1 MVTPDGLAVDSGDAR
16 DLALGAATLEQ
27 RVDGGPLVGFQDIHS
42 LASPRGR
49 PELLSCQQVPA
60 APAFTPCPRS
70 TQVGE
75 FEVAISGG
83 VWVAAGE
90 YLAKFAGIHK
100 VGTLERRL
108 VSLHKAAIQKNL
120 PSPVKTLPVQHAL
133 AGIRRTHGVRPRR
146 VVPVVKDT
154 LLEML
159 IVGEQTQN
167 PVVFARDKA
176 ILLLAFCGA
185 LRRSE
190 ACALDVSDLR
200 FLDGGMDVLIR
211 RSKTDTDGQ
220 GHTIFIPKAKGN
232 RCPVV
237 AVTEWLEKGQIT
249 EGPVFRAVSR
259 SDRVLP
265 GALSA
270 QSVALIVKR
279 SAARI
284 GANAEDFSGHSLRAG
299 FCTEASTAGLANWQI
314 RAVSRHVNDVHL
326 ATYVRPISNKTP
338 SLL

>member
-1 MVTPDGLAVDSGDAR
+1 MSKIQAKNAAVLSVADTIERPTGRHAQKKPPRAVSGDFSAIA
-16 DLALGAATLEQ
+16 DGYIQAATAESTRRNFASDMRHLESN
-27 RVDGGPLVGFQDIHS
+27 DIFPE
-42 LASPRGR
+42 SP
-49 PELLSCQQVPA
+49 PA
-60 APAFTPCPRS
+60 A
-70 TQVGE
+70 VL
-75 FEVAISGG
+75 
-83 VWVAAGE
+83 E
-90 YLAKFAGIHK
+90 YLAKFAGVHK

-120 PSPVKTLPVQHAL
+120 PSPVKTLPVQQAL

-146 VVPVVKDT
+146 VAPVVKDT

-159 IVGEQTQN
+159 IMGEQTQN

-200 FLDGGMDVLIR
+200 FLDEGMDVLIR
-211 RSKTDTDGQ
+211 RSKTDTDAH
-220 GHTIFIPKAKGN
+220 GHTIFVPKAKGN

-284 GANAEDFSGHSLRAG
+284 GANAKDFSGHSLRAG

-326 ATYVRPISNKTP
+326 AAYVRPISNKTP